1 MKTTIIN
8 KMKKTNND
16 KKSSKDNEL
25 SSEDNWDWDISSCR
39 EFDRYEREATTM
51 KMIVL
56 PQKIINVR
64 KCKGWKLELLIEY
77 NTGERMWTMLHGAL
91 MEKDNDMIQLT
102 KEFMDDNQL
111 DFMICGYMKDPT
123 LYKGKKK

>member
-1 MKTTIIN
+1 
-8 KMKKTNND
+8 
-16 KKSSKDNEL
+16 
-25 SSEDNWDWDISSCR
+25 
-39 EFDRYEREATTM
+39 M

-56 PQKIINVR
+56 PQKILNVR

-91 MEKDNDMIQLT
+91 MEKDDDMINLT
-102 KEFMDDNQL
+102 KEFMEDNQL
-111 DFMICGYMKDPT
+111 DYNTCGYIKDPT